1 MGQSGTGKRIRGMA
15 MGIAGASC
23 WGASGVFI
31 NLLTKHCEVDAVWV
45 GCMRM
50 VIAGVV
56 FLAIAA
62 ATDRKR
68 LLAMLKDHKAMVGVT
83 LFALFGMAIFQVT
96 YVLAIKT
103 AGAAA
108 ESLIAQVF
116 LVYIMVFTCRANH
129 RFPKKSELAGVF
141 LALAGVF
148 CISTK
153 GNPAALAI
161 SGVGLALC
169 LTDSV
174 LQFLHNTLPLYA
186 LKRYG
191 SLNVNAAGMV
201 LAAIMLAPFG
211 QPWNI
216 SATLD
221 ASGWGFLA
229 GSALVGAALGYLL
242 SMQSLTEIGPLLGS
256 LTLVFEPVC
265 SVVLSMLF
273 LGTALTF
280 FDVLGVVAIL
290 AMMVIM
296 TMASANES

>member
-1 MGQSGTGKRIRGMA
+1 MAKRVRGMA
-15 MGIAGASC
+15 MGIAGACC

-45 GCMRM
+45 GSMRM
-50 VIAGVV
+50 IIAGIV
-56 FLAIAA
+56 FLVVALTA
-62 ATDRKR
+62 DRER
-68 LLAMLKDHKAMVGVT
+68 LLAMLTDRKAMVGVV
-83 LFALFGMAIFQVT
+83 LFALFGMALFQVT
-96 YVLAIKT
+96 YVLAIDT

-116 LVYIMVFTCRANH
+116 LVYIMVFTCRANS
-129 RFPKKSELAGVF
+129 RLPRKSELVGVF

-153 GNPAALAI
+153 GNPASLAI

-186 LKRYG
+186 LERYG

-211 QPWNI
+211 QPWNVPP
-216 SATLD
+216 TLD
-221 ASGWGFLA
+221 ATGWGFLA
-229 GSALVGAALGYLL
+229 GSALIGAALGYLL
-242 SMQSLTEIGPLLGS
+242 SMQALTEIGPLLGS

-265 SVVLSMLF
+265 SVVLSILF

-296 TMASANES
+296 TTAGARDS